1 MTQLNIAHVCSP
13 ADRDKLFSQLEE
25 MNEKHEQMRKELE
38 AAEQERTRRGELEL
52 ELEKAKQDRQ
62 EALDERDRA
71 LSSSLMAKTER
82 ERQILRLFKRA
93 AEETL
98 GPDPKKPKENK
109 SEFEL
114 DGQKTIPAKYE
125 EMDLTNLLN
134 IASVEPKC
142 REMIGQNIFFEL
154 KALQKG
160 SEIEQQRVV
169 VQNDDG
175 ETPAYYVVGSSPK
188 SHDLKTRPQL
198 FYVLYSW
205 GQFYLQ
211 CFPQKTAAF
220 LEYLAF
226 MTKYGVVYSVPTL
239 VKLDNKIRQF
249 YVQHPQLNWHMT
261 SPQVQRFLLDAN
273 IDLQQENAQFN
284 TFATPVKQ
292 KQKSRRRGGGGSR
305 RQQGWQQNQGQGQ
318 RFSSGHS
325 QGGSWD
331 QNSNS
336 WDQRDRDWEERQNRC
351 RNYNFRQCRD
361 RNCPR
366 DHVCYYCGARN
377 HKARQCRYG

>member
-71 LSSSLMAKTER
+71 LSSSLVAKTER

-98 GPDPKKPKENK
+98 GLDPKKPKENK

-114 DGQKTIPAKYE
+114 DGQKSIPAKYE

-188 SHDLKTRPQL
+188 SHDLKNTTTI
-198 FYVLYSW
+198 VLCAIFMGSI
-205 GQFYLQ
+205 LSAV
-211 CFPQKTAAF
+211 FP
-220 LEYLAF
+220 
-226 MTKYGVVYSVPTL
+226 TKNSRVLRIFGIHDKVRGSVLCP
-239 VKLDNKIRQF
+239 
-249 YVQHPQLNWHMT
+249 
-261 SPQVQRFLLDAN
+261 
-273 IDLQQENAQFN
+273 N
-284 TFATPVKQ
+284 TGET
-292 KQKSRRRGGGGSR
+292 
-305 RQQGWQQNQGQGQ
+305 
-318 RFSSGHS
+318 
-325 QGGSWD
+325 
-331 QNSNS
+331 
-336 WDQRDRDWEERQNRC
+336 
-351 RNYNFRQCRD
+351 
-361 RNCPR
+361 
-366 DHVCYYCGARN
+366 
-377 HKARQCRYG
+377 